1 MAAERCSGEGGEYD
15 ALCGGRVGLEDDS
28 GERARG
34 VRRRWAR
41 AF

>member
-1 MAAERCSGEGGEYD
+1 MAAERCGGEGGEYD
-15 ALCGGRVGLEDDS
+15 ALCRGRIGLEDDS
-28 GERARG
+28 GESAS